1 MPTRA
6 TGPWKGGGVGRGW
19 GGGGGG
25 CGAGGGQKAE
35 ERERRKEQGRQAGGH
50 RGRVRGHER
59 TSCNKIEQIQ
69 MQPGRK
75 GDETEREVR
84 GMKRYG
90 GTRGSGFRE

>member
-1 MPTRA
+1 M
-6 TGPWKGGGVGRGW
+6 W

-25 CGAGGGQKAE
+25 GGGAAARAE
-35 ERERRKEQGRQAGGH
+35 DRRQRKENGGKSRAGRQAGGH

-90 GTRGSGFRE
+90 GTRGSGFGG